1 MGLVLTA
8 APAVEPISVAEAKAH
23 LRIDHDDEDALIGSL
38 IVTSRL
44 HIETALSLAMITQG
58 WSWRIDDWPEHGAL
72 TLPVF
77 PVQSVESISLIGPDG
92 TDVSVDTDGFRIE
105 ATGSRSRLL
114 PVSQRWPAS
123 GAAQGIEITFAAG
136 FGDAG
141 EDVPAP
147 IRQALLMLVAHWYEQ
162 REPVAFG
169 TAATRIPDTVS
180 ELLAPYR
187 GVRL

>member
-1 MGLVLTA
+1 MA
-8 APAVEPISVAEAKAH
+8 DAKAH
-23 LRIDHDDEDALIGSL
+23 LRIDNDDEDALIASL

-58 WSWRIDDWPEHGAL
+58 WSLRIDAWPETGAL

-77 PVQSVESISLIGPDG
+77 PVQAIESISAIAQDG
-92 TDVSVDTDGFRIE
+92 ADTAVDTDSFRIE
-105 ATGSRSRLL
+105 VIGSRSRLL
-114 PVSQRWPAS
+114 PLSRQWPMH
-123 GAAQGIEITFAAG
+123 GPAQGIEITFQAG

-141 EDVPAP
+141 ADVPAP
-147 IRQALLMLVAHWYEQ
+147 IRQALLMLIAHWYEQ